1 MDASRQISRL
11 LANRYFLA
19 TLVFASALVILGLT
33 VREILI
39 LLGKDGLHAVAIMDE
54 EETVG
59 VLLVGLGVLLEGR
72 ELWTRKFAGK
82 REGESKFGTLN
93 FDCEFFGF
101 HLLVLGLFIEVVD
114 KLMTF
119 VANQHWVIM
128 ILEYGVY
135 LPLNLLGIWLLMRTF
150 FQILTAKEGGH
161 SRS

>member
-1 MDASRQISRL
+1 
-11 LANRYFLA
+11 
-19 TLVFASALVILGLT
+19 
-33 VREILI
+33 
-39 LLGKDGLHAVAIMDE
+39 
-54 EETVG
+54 
-59 VLLVGLGVLLEGR
+59 
-72 ELWTRKFAGK
+72 
-82 REGESKFGTLN
+82 
-93 FDCEFFGF
+93 
-101 HLLVLGLFIEVVD
+101 VVD